1 MLFTQGQ
8 VRTLLEIPF
17 ETLRRWRENIPAL
30 ARHKGHAPTFTP
42 GDVVALALISDL
54 VAQYG
59 VRPNALATALNQLV
73 EACHGCSWVMLE
85 SCVVVFGGSSVRLL
99 RGDDPRRDVGE
110 GLVLSIPC
118 RPLIERLRTRL
129 VDVEPEGVQPALQ
142 FPPVPIR
149 AQR

>member
-8 VRTLLEIPF
+8 VRTLLEIDF
-17 ETLRRWRENIPAL
+17 ETLRRWRQKIPAL
-30 ARHKGHAPTFTP
+30 AKHKGHAPTFTP

-59 VRPNALATALNQLV
+59 VRPNTLATNLNQLV
-73 EACHGCSWVMLE
+73 ELCHGCSWPMLDP
-85 SCVVVFGGSSVRLL
+85 CVVVFDGTGIRLVRS
-99 RGDDPRRDVGE
+99 DDPRRDVGE

-118 RPLIERLRTRL
+118 RPLVERLRTRL
-129 VDVEPEGVQPALQ
+129 VDVEPEDTQRALQ

-149 AQR
+149 ARR